1 MARGDQGDERAES
14 LSRPLDFDVGKNSPG
29 MTAQTLHGTPPI
41 ELIERAVHDLRRLPR
56 AGHLAFLVGTVP
68 FILGL
73 LWFWADMSRG
83 AFADRRCAGAALGL
97 ALLYLWMKTWHAVY
111 CSAIQASLAGAPP
124 RSWTLRRWWRTL
136 AVQAAIQP
144 WGFLL
149 IPVSVVALLL
159 PFPWVFAFFH
169 QATALADDSDGAAG
183 RAIGSAVGEAK
194 RWPGQNHALQSL
206 LLLATLVVIL
216 NVTVVLSQLPALLKL
231 LTGVESELTLSAAAL
246 IFNGTF
252 IISVLAVSYLVLM
265 PLVLAVYTRRS
276 FEGKS
281 LHSGADLRGQLR
293 SLRPVTNALHLTA
306 WVLAFWCVLSPMTT
320 AVGADVNSDNAAA
333 PVRPSKLAA
342 APALDRAIG
351 EVLNRPEFT
360 WRERRELGAN
370 EEVVPQ
376 PGANALERFVYW
388 LKRQLNHLAELAKSP
403 LQALGR
409 SVQSILQWIQS
420 LLGGPSTPSPRGDDE
435 VDWMTGI
442 KLALYG
448 GLVVAVVALGWY
460 GARLWRRRR
469 SGKSPVAPTPATAA
483 VPDLLAEHVSAA
495 ALPEEGWLQLAR
507 EFAGRG
513 EFRPA
518 IRAVYLA
525 ELAHLA
531 RRDLVRLGE
540 AKSNRDYFRELERR
554 ARTLPAARDAFLAT
568 AEAFD
573 RVWYGSHTATADLL
587 AVSEAHFAELSSAT

>member
-1 MARGDQGDERAES
+1 
-14 LSRPLDFDVGKNSPG
+14 
-29 MTAQTLHGTPPI
+29 MTAKTLHGTPPI

-56 AGHLAFLVGTVP
+56 AGHLAFLMGTIP

-111 CSAIQASLAGAPP
+111 CAAIQASLAGAPP

-149 IPVSVVALLL
+149 IPVSVVALLI

-169 QATALADDSDGAAG
+169 QATAVADESDGAAG
-183 RAIGSAVGEAK
+183 RAIGLAVGEAK

-206 LLLATLVVIL
+206 LLLAAMVVIL

-231 LTGVESELTLSAAAL
+231 LTGMESELTLSAAAL
-246 IFNGTF
+246 IFNWTF
-252 IISVLAVSYLVLM
+252 IVSVLAVSYLVLM

-276 FEGKS
+276 FEGQS

-293 SLRPVTNALHLTA
+293 GLRPVANALHLTA
-306 WVLAFWCVLSPMTT
+306 WVLAFGWAWGPMTS
-320 AVGADVNSDNAAA
+320 AVGADANSGHAAE
-333 PVRPSKLAA
+333 PVQLSKLTS
-342 APALDRAIG
+342 APALDRAIS
-351 EVLNRPEFT
+351 EVLSRPEFT

-370 EEVVPQ
+370 EEAAPQ
-376 PGANALERFVYW
+376 PGANALERLVYW
-388 LKRQLNHLAELAKSP
+388 LKRRFNYLAELARSP
-403 LQALGR
+403 LNALGR
-409 SVQSILQWIQS
+409 SVESLLQWILRQF
-420 LLGGPSTPSPRGDDE
+420 GGPATPRPRGDDE

-448 GLVVAVVALGWY
+448 GLVAAVVALGGY
-460 GARLWRRRR
+460 GTRLWQRRRL
-469 SGKSPVAPTPATAA
+469 GTSPEAPAPATTA

-554 ARTLPAARDAFLAT
+554 ARALPAAREAFGAT
-568 AEAFD
+568 AETFD
-573 RVWYGSHTATADLL
+573 RVWYGSHTATAELL
-587 AVSEAHFAELSSAT
+587 AVSEEHFAELSSAT